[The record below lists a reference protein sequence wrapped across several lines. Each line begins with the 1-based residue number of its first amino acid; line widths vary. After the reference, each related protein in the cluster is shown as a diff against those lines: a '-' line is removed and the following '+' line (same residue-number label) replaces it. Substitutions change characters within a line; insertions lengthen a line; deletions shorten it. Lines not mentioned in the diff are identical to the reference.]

1 MRRLYYL
8 AGLILLAACNKYDIP
23 GLFVASS
30 PTSDK
35 RFEASMAYNATAGY
49 PSVTIPTEN
58 YHFYSATDIHIYHST
73 ENLDKF
79 VAALAAD
86 TESAPFWINLGD
98 IVDGK
103 DQMKTF
109 DDHAKVAPQQMFGT
123 PGNHDLYF
131 GQWKQWQE
139 LYHTSSYWFEAI
151 LPSGA
156 KDLYLSLDSGGSTLG
171 RKQKAW
177 AEEILAGAQGKYRH
191 IIVFTHTHF
200 FRKDWSQ
207 ETTSN
212 WSQEETMALTGL
224 FAQSGVSL
232 VLTGHDHFQER
243 TTYMGVQYAVLEAL
257 KDGTPDPGYT
267 RCDVGDQVALTF
279 VPLE

>member
-1 MRRLYYL
+1 MKRWHYL

-23 GLFVASS
+23 GLLVASS

-35 RFEASMAYNATAGY
+35 RFEASMAYNQVEGY
-49 PSVTIPTEN
+49 PSVTVATED
-58 YHFYSATDIHIYHST
+58 YYFYSATDIHIYQST
-73 ENLDKF
+73 DNLDKF
-79 VAALAAD
+79 VTALAAD
-86 TESAPFWINLGD
+86 TQSAPFWLNLGD

-109 DDHAKVAPQQMFGT
+109 DDHVKAAPQRMFGT

-131 GQWKQWQE
+131 GQWKQWRE

-171 RKQKAW
+171 RRQRAW
-177 AEEILAGAQGKYRH
+177 AEEILADAKGKYRH

-212 WSQEETMALTGL
+212 WSQEETMALAGL
-224 FAQSGVSL
+224 FARSGVTL
-232 VLTGHDHFQER
+232 VLAGHDHFQER
-243 TTYMGVQYAVLEAL
+243 TTYMGVQYAVLQAL